1 MYGNLPGEFTRVNF
15 GRIHQKGFPLDS
27 ENLNLVFSPFLRFV
41 KLQYLLVML
50 RRTKYSHLKIL

>member
-50 RRTKYSHLKIL
+50 RRT